1 MLRFRPVGC
10 AVELASNPSAQSS
23 SDLTAALRA
32 LRPSGVRWFTVPNRS
47 AGILLE
53 GHSGHFG
60 LGIRAVGSGNRS
72 SRRLRSC
79 THIDWSRTLVGPPV
93 DANPASTVA
102 ALAIWG
108 LTATDF
114 ALVWIGT
121 GVSSERGADWV
132 GFVRDQ
138 AGGGCRLASGIRSMP
153 TRIGIGS
160 GPPSSGFCRENVAA
174 VTLG

>member
-1 MLRFRPVGC
+1 MRIGR
-10 AVELASNPSAQSS
+10 
-23 SDLTAALRA
+23 
-32 LRPSGVRWFTVPNRS
+32 
-47 AGILLE
+47 
-53 GHSGHFG
+53 
-60 LGIRAVGSGNRS
+60 
-72 SRRLRSC
+72 
-79 THIDWSRTLVGPPV
+79 SRTLVGPPV
-93 DANPASTVA
+93 DANPASSVA

-108 LTATDF
+108 LAATDF
-114 ALVWIGT
+114 ALVWVGT

-160 GPPSSGFCRENVAA
+160 GPPSSGFCRGNDAA